1 MILRGDPVTLTWLL
15 ITALTLAF
23 SGELFDV
30 FLTKHE
36 RDCYARNAALLED
49 GKQGPLQQCQ

>member
-1 MILRGDPVTLTWLL
+1 MTLYDPFTLTYLL
-15 ITALTLAF
+15 ITVLILAF

-36 RDCYARNAALLED
+36 RDCHQRNAILLQDQRE
-49 GKQGPLQQCQ
+49 GPLQECR

>member
-1 MILRGDPVTLTWLL
+1 MTLRDPVALTWLL
-15 ITALTLAF
+15 ITILTLAF

-36 RDCYARNAALLED
+36 RDCHARNERLLMEQ
-49 GKQGPLQQCQ
+49 KHGPIQEC